1 MASMPKQMRDV
12 NSVTVLPT
20 TGGFSITVE
29 DLSKRFNREWIF
41 RNLTYCFK
49 PGTTYAIT
57 GPNGSGKSTLLHVLW
72 GQIPQTS
79 GIIHYKKNTSDIPLE
94 EGFRHISIATPYME
108 LIEEFTLR
116 EMLDFHFQLK
126 KIRTGIT
133 IENLLERMYLKEAC
147 DKQLINFSS
156 GMRQRLKLGMAF
168 YTDSDVYFLDEPAT
182 NLDRRAFD
190 WYKREFNDLP
200 EHATIF
206 VASNDPA
213 EYPETATV
221 LNILDFKR

>member
-1 MASMPKQMRDV
+1 MASMPKQTTDV
-12 NSVTVLPT
+12 NSATVSPG

-41 RNLTYCFK
+41 RRLSYRFG
-49 PGTTYAIT
+49 PASTYAIT
-57 GPNGSGKSTLLHVLW
+57 GPNGSGKSTLLQVLW

-79 GIIHYKKNTSDIPLE
+79 GTIRYDKNGSIPLE
-94 EGFRHISIATPYME
+94 EGFRHISIATPYMD

-126 KIRTGIT
+126 KIRSGLT
-133 IENLLERMYLKEAC
+133 IEYLLERMYLKEAC

-156 GMRQRLKLGMAF
+156 GMRQRLKLGIAF
-168 YTDSDVYFLDEPAT
+168 YTQADVYFLDEPGT

-190 WYKREFNDLP
+190 WYRRELNDLP
-200 EHATIF
+200 EASTVF

-213 EYPETATV
+213 EYPETAIV
-221 LNILDFKR
+221 INMMEFKG